1 MKRLLLPLLLI
12 LTLTAS
18 TAQGGKTHGQAQ
30 VEKSYDR
37 FKDTTTI
44 TLKPQRVLQIAS
56 PREELD
62 ISAEA
67 IRKGQTSEAPE
78 EVHLIFNSVGEKWH
92 YYDKADVIFIVDGKR
107 MEAGTAYVLEGIP
120 GPPLVK
126 ETLKLAL
133 PLKTFLQIANGKDVA
148 LNLGPTQL
156 RLAEKDLLALRAF
169 ASYLTN

>member
-1 MKRLLLPLLLI
+1 MRG
-12 LTLTAS
+12 
-18 TAQGGKTHGQAQ
+18 QGQ
-30 VEKSYDR
+30 VEKAYNR

-67 IRKGQTSEAPE
+67 KWKGRTPEAPI

-92 YYDKADVIFIVDGKR
+92 YYDKADVIFIVEGKR
-107 MEAGTAYVLEGIP
+107 MEAGTAYVLEGIL

-133 PLKTFLQIANGKDVA
+133 PLKTFLQIANGKDVE
-148 LNLGPTQL
+148 LNLGTTQL

-169 ASYLTN
+169 ASYLTS